1 VRKNLELVRIGF
13 TEIKSSTYTLRKAG
27 DTISGRQKNGGEK
40 IPSGLKFSEAR
51 IELKSS
57 EENSSLKTFD
67 ILAYTGAPIQQGF
80 SKLPI
85 TVNLNGLTIDRK
97 PKIPILRDHTGSKMV
112 GHTEKLS
119 KPEGKSLRAE
129 GVISATGQDAKEI
142 IEASENGFPLEASI
156 GAKVT
161 KYVELS
167 KGESRLV
174 NGREVIGPHLIAERS
189 VLKEIS
195 IVALGADENTQAIVA
210 EYTSYKEKDMN
221 FEAWLAAKSIEGFD
235 ELSEAAQVVI
245 KAQFNSEIEAAGTPV
260 PQKEAVQAQD
270 PTAKALELLEKKERE
285 IELKMLCNGNN
296 ELFAEAVKNGWSLD
310 LVEAKLEVEAARKG
324 YADLKA
330 STEQELGGFNI
341 HVKAGKS
348 EAGADAVEAALCISA
363 GLDPDDLI
371 NPKRHLSSQ
380 KSKVVGTDRHLRL
393 SEEAIDAAHHYAG
406 LGMTDLFRHRAAGAG
421 VREYGTLSNSAI
433 RAALSSDIKA
443 DNAFMKIDIPHLFVK
458 VIERIQLRDF
468 DVEDTIWQDCVTTRS
483 VRDFREVDVVQ
494 FGGLNQWQKL
504 AADGRLTQGEMSG
517 SRQFSNKAETY
528 GQINYIDRKHIVND
542 DLGFLTSIGAE
553 MARWGSLAP
562 EVYFHQLLTSGT
574 YYDGT
579 NFFNTAGA
587 TINDL
592 TSSPFSLDAL
602 DAVDDAIRT
611 RKHPV
616 KGNNAKNSI
625 KGTSLGQIIKTPM
638 TSLIV
643 PTEIA
648 REVSRTLLEPFMY
661 HRDGDR
667 NATTDSLKPTSNYHH
682 GKYQVKESR
691 YLSDS
696 AWSGSGASA
705 TTWYMAAD
713 KRSLP
718 MIEFAFLNGVQ
729 TPTVEPSRVLDDDRL
744 GIKIRGYFDFGG
756 NFMQPEAAFRCQ
768 A

>member
-1 VRKNLELVRIGF
+1 
-13 TEIKSSTYTLRKAG
+13 
-27 DTISGRQKNGGEK
+27 
-40 IPSGLKFSEAR
+40 
-51 IELKSS
+51 
-57 EENSSLKTFD
+57 
-67 ILAYTGAPIQQGF
+67 
-80 SKLPI
+80 
-85 TVNLNGLTIDRK
+85 
-97 PKIPILRDHTGSKMV
+97 MV
-112 GHTEKLS
+112 GHTEEIT
-119 KPEGKSLRAE
+119 KPEGTSLRAR
-129 GVISATGQDAKEI
+129 GVVSATGQDA
-142 IEASENGFPLEASI
+142 IEVIQAAENGFPLEASI

-167 KGESRLV
+167 KGESRQV
-174 NGREVIGPHLIAERS
+174 NGRTVSGPHLIADRA

-195 IVALGADENTQAIVA
+195 IVALGADDATEAIVA
-210 EYTSYKEKDMN
+210 EYSTPKEIDMN
-221 FEAWLAAKSIEGFD
+221 FEAWLAAKSIQNFT
-235 ELSEAAQVVI
+235 ELEEPAQSVI
-245 KAQFNSEIEAAGTPV
+245 KAQFENEMSAADEVAPEKGATDV
-260 PQKEAVQAQD
+260 KAED
-270 PTAKALELLEKKERE
+270 PTLKALALIEKKEKE
-285 IELKMLCNGNN
+285 LELKLLCGEHK
-296 ELFAEAVKNGWSLD
+296 ELFAEAVANDWSVE
-310 LVEAKLEVEAARKG
+310 LVEAKLEAAEARKG
-324 YADLKA
+324 YDNLKA
-330 STEQELGGFNI
+330 SAEQELGGFNI

-348 EAGADAVEAALCISA
+348 EAGADAIEAALCLSA
-363 GLDPDDLI
+363 GIDPDDLV
-371 NPKRHLSSQ
+371 NPKRNLS
-380 KSKVVGTDRHLRL
+380 KEKAKVCGSDRHLRM
-393 SEEAIDAAHHYAG
+393 SEQSLEAAEHYSGIG
-406 LGMTDLFRHRAAGAG
+406 LTDLFRHRAAGAG

-433 RAALSSDIKA
+433 RAALQSDIKA
-443 DNAFMKIDIPHLFVK
+443 DNSFMTIDIPHLFVK

-528 GQINYIDRKHIVND
+528 GQINYVDRRHIIND
-542 DLGFLTSIGAE
+542 DLGYLVGIGEE

-562 EVYFHQLLTSGT
+562 EVYFHQLLTSGK
-574 YYDGT
+574 YYDGS
-579 NFFNTAGA
+579 NYFNTAGA

-592 TSSPFSLDAL
+592 AASPFSLDAL

-616 KGNNAKNSI
+616 KGNNSKNSI

-648 REVSRTLLEPFMY
+648 RQVSRLLSEETLY

-667 NATTDSLKPTSNYHH
+667 NGTNDELKPTSNFHY
-682 GKYQVKESR
+682 GKYQIKESR

-696 AWSGSGASA
+696 AWSGAGASA
-705 TTWYMAAD
+705 SNWYMAAD

-756 NFMQPEAAFRCQ
+756 NFMQPEAAFRCKS